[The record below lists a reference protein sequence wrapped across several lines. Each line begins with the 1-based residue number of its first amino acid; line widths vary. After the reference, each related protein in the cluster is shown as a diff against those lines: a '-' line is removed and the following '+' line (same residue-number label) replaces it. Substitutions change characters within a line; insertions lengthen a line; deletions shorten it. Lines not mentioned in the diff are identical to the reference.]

1 MVLKYNYQVIR
12 GWEEGILHLTLGE
25 KAKFFITSDYGYG
38 SRGFYELIPPNSDL
52 IFEVHLLRIND
63 TEIST

>member
-1 MVLKYNYQVIR
+1 M
-12 GWEEGILHLTLGE
+12 EEGILHLTLGE